1 VSRPLQY
8 LLSGALSLLFLFL
21 AFRGTD
27 FHQLATSI
35 ADADYTWLG
44 VSFVCLMLS
53 HAVRAYRWR
62 YLLDPIKPSI
72 GFRNLFSGVM
82 IGYLMNNVLPRAG
95 EIARPYALS
104 RLESVPASSAFGT
117 VVMERLLDVAM
128 FLLLVAIIPL
138 VYHGPL
144 VAAFPWL
151 VPSGI
156 VVSIVIAIAI
166 AAVITLVMRPDFTD
180 RILRVCTRFF
190 PGWVSDRV
198 ERLVH
203 AFLDGFKTLTRPG
216 HLMAIT
222 LLTLLVWFLYAE
234 MTYTAFFAFSRMVNL
249 DFASAIV
256 VLAVASVG
264 VAIPTPGGTGSY
276 HVLTSQ
282 ALTKLFGIDAPSALS
297 YATLTHAMSFVL
309 VSIIGGYYLLRD
321 QVAITDAIR
330 LPGKNNT
337 K

>member
-1 VSRPLQY
+1 MSRPVQY
-8 LLSGALSLLFLFL
+8 LLSAALSLIFLFV

-27 FHQLATSI
+27 FHQLGASI
-35 ADADYTWLG
+35 ADANYAWLG
-44 VSFVCLMLS
+44 ISFVCLMLS

-104 RLESVPASSAFGT
+104 RLENIPASSAFGT

-138 VYHGPL
+138 VYSGPL
-144 VAAFPWL
+144 VTAFPWL

-156 VVSIVIAIAI
+156 IVAIFIVIAIG
-166 AAVITLVMRPDFTD
+166 AVITFILRPDFTD
-180 RILRVCTRFF
+180 RVLRFCTRFL
-190 PGWVSDRV
+190 PGWIADRL

-216 HLMAIT
+216 HLFSIT
-222 LLTLLVWFLYAE
+222 ILTFLVWFLYAE
-234 MTYTAFFAFSRMVNL
+234 MTYTAFFAFALQNRL
-249 DFASAIV
+249 DFAAAIV
-256 VLAVASVG
+256 VLVVASVG

-282 ALTKLFGIDAPSALS
+282 ALTKLFGIDAPTALS
-297 YATLTHAMSFVL
+297 YATLTHALSFIC
-309 VSIIGGYYLLRD
+309 VSIVGVYYLWRD
-321 QVAITDAIR
+321 QVAISDAIK
-330 LPGKNNT
+330 LPGKN

>member
-1 VSRPLQY
+1 MSRPVQY
-8 LLSGALSLLFLFL
+8 LLSAALSLVFLFL

-27 FHQLATSI
+27 IHQLATSI
-35 ADADYTWLG
+35 ADANYAWLG
-44 VSFVCLMLS
+44 ISFACLMLS

-104 RLESVPASSAFGT
+104 RLESIPASSAFGT
-117 VVMERLLDVAM
+117 IVMERLLDVAM
-128 FLLLVAIIPL
+128 FLLLVGIIPL
-138 VYHGPL
+138 VYNGPL
-144 VAAFPWL
+144 VTAFPWL

-156 VVSIVIAIAI
+156 VVSIFIIVAIGGVVTFI
-166 AAVITLVMRPDFTD
+166 LRPDLTD
-180 RILRVCTRFF
+180 RVLRICTRYL
-190 PGWVSDRV
+190 PGWMSDRA

-216 HLMAIT
+216 HLFSIT
-222 LLTLLVWFLYAE
+222 VLTLLIWFLYAE
-234 MTYTAFFAFSRMVNL
+234 MTYTAFFAFTLQGRL

-282 ALTKLFGIDAPSALS
+282 ALTKLFGVDAPTALS
-297 YATLTHAMSFVL
+297 YATLTHALSFIL
-309 VSIIGGYYLLRD
+309 VSIIGGYYLWRD
-321 QVAITDAIR
+321 QVAITDAIK
-330 LPGKNNT
+330 LPGKN